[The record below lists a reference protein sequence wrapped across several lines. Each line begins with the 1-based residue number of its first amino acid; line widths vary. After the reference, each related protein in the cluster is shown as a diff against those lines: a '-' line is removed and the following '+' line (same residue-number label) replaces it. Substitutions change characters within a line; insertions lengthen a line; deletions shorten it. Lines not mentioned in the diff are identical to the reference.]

1 MHGEGTP
8 NRKGNPPCSR
18 HVRVEVGTE
27 QDEEVGDPADSNDG
41 ALGIPSAQETS
52 EMETCM
58 VYLVNKQRTS
68 KIPVG
73 TLTERRGAE
82 RGNNI
87 VGLLKLAAM
96 RHNVSL
102 SQMIQI
108 NFRGIVAEMEIRVV
122 KGSLTK

>member
-1 MHGEGTP
+1 
-8 NRKGNPPCSR
+8 
-18 HVRVEVGTE
+18 
-27 QDEEVGDPADSNDG
+27 
-41 ALGIPSAQETS
+41 
-52 EMETCM
+52 METCM

-102 SQMIQI
+102 GQTIQI
-108 NFRGIVAEMEIRVV
+108 SFRGIVAEMEIRVV
-122 KGSLTK
+122 KGSRTK